1 MLLSRHSTQQLDIG
15 VTGMEIPSCSGD
27 LLSLP
32 ERMLL
37 DVAEPIDARMLEAQ
51 RWKALSLQHH
61 EQALHTQQ
69 LANPAIAGTS
79 AFADVA
85 FFIKRT

>member
-1 MLLSRHSTQQLDIG
+1 
-15 VTGMEIPSCSGD
+15 
-27 LLSLP
+27 
-32 ERMLL
+32 MLL
-37 DVAEPIDARMLEAQ
+37 DVAKPIDARMLEAQ

-61 EQALHTQQ
+61 EQALPTQQ
-69 LANPAIAGTS
+69 LAKPAIAGTS